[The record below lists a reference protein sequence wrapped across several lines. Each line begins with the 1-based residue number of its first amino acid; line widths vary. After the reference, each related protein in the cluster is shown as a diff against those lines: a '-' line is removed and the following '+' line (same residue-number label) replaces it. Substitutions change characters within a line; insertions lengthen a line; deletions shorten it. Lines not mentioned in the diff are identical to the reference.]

1 MVKNTKTYIFYE
13 KKEGKMGKVAVIGA
27 GLAGSEAAYKIAEEG
42 FPVDLYEMRPVKTTP
57 AHRTGKFAELV
68 CSNSLGGKEITTGAG
83 LLKEEMKMLGSIVVK
98 VAEEFSVPAGGA
110 LAVDRERFSAKI
122 TEILENHP
130 NIKIIREEVKKIP
143 EGYDFVIIATGPL
156 TSEEL
161 SKEIQKLTG
170 EDYLYFYDAIAPTVD
185 AETVDYSKG
194 FWGDRYSKGE
204 GDYFNCVL
212 TEEEYEI
219 FYNELMKGEQVPLKD
234 FERAVFFEGCLPVE
248 EIARRGK
255 QTLLFGPMKPVG
267 LIDPRTGKQ
276 PFAVVQ
282 LRKEN
287 KEGTLLSMVGFQTKL
302 KYPEQK
308 RIFKLIPALKDATF
322 VRLGSIHRN
331 TFIQSQRVLKPTL
344 QMKTNPKILF
354 AGQITGV
361 EGYVASSATGILAG
375 INVSRM
381 LKGETP
387 VIPPETTMLG
397 GLVKYITEPKK
408 ELQPMNPN
416 FALLPELGKKI
427 KDKRKRKVLKAER
440 ALKDMEKFLK
450 QLKKTV
456 SI

>member
-1 MVKNTKTYIFYE
+1 MK
-13 KKEGKMGKVAVIGA
+13 KVAVIGG

-42 FPVDLYEMRPVKTTP
+42 FQVDLYEMRPEKSTP
-57 AHRTGKFAELV
+57 AHRTGNFAELV

-83 LLKEEMKMLGSIVVK
+83 LLKEEMKMLNSLVVK

-110 LAVDRERFSAKI
+110 LAVDREKFSQKITQTLEKHPNINVIRKEI
-122 TEILENHP
+122 TEI
-130 NIKIIREEVKKIP
+130 P
-143 EGYDFVIIATGPL
+143 EDYDFIIIATGPL
-156 TSEEL
+156 TSEKF
-161 SKEIQKLTG
+161 SKKLQKLTG
-170 EDYLYFYDAIAPTVD
+170 AEHLYFYDAIAPTVD

-219 FYNELMKGEQVPLKD
+219 FYQELLKGEQVPLKE
-234 FERAVFFEGCLPVE
+234 FERAVFFEGCLPIE

-267 LIDPRTGKQ
+267 LTDPKTGKQ

-287 KEGTLLSMVGFQTKL
+287 REGTLLSMVGFQTKL

-308 RIFKLIPALKDATF
+308 RIFRLIPALRNATF

-331 TFIQSQRVLKPTL
+331 TFIQSHRVLKPTL
-344 QMKTNPKILF
+344 QLKKNPEILF

-361 EGYVASSATGILAG
+361 EGYTASAATGILAG

-381 LKGETP
+381 LKGKEP

-397 GLVKYITEPKK
+397 GLVRYITEPKE

-416 FALLPELGKKI
+416 FALLPDLDRKV
-427 KDKRKRKVLKAER
+427 KDRRKRKLLKAER
-440 ALKDMEKFLK
+440 ALRDMERFAQEILF
-450 QLKKTV
+450 
-456 SI
+456 IFY

>member
-1 MVKNTKTYIFYE
+1 MK
-13 KKEGKMGKVAVIGA
+13 KVAVIGA
-27 GLAGSEAAYKIAEEG
+27 GLAGSEAAYRIAKEG
-42 FPVDLYEMRPVKTTP
+42 FKVDLYEMRPVKSTP
-57 AHRTGKFAELV
+57 AHKTGKFAELV
-68 CSNSLGGKEITTGAG
+68 CSNSLGGKDITTGAG
-83 LLKEEMKMLGSIVVK
+83 LLKEEMRILGSLIVDI
-98 VAEEFSVPAGGA
+98 AEEYTVPAGGA
-110 LAVDRERFSAKI
+110 LAVDREKFSEKI

-130 NIKIIREEVKKIP
+130 NINVIRKEIKKIP
-143 EGYDFVIIATGPL
+143 EDYDFVIIASGPL

-170 EDYLYFYDAIAPTVD
+170 EEYLYFYDAIAPTVD
-185 AETVDYSKG
+185 AETVDFSKG
-194 FWGDRYSKGE
+194 FWGDRYGKGE

-212 TEEEYEI
+212 TEEEYEV
-219 FYNELMKGEQVPLKD
+219 FYKELMNGEQVPLKD

-267 LIDPRTGKQ
+267 LVDPKTGKQ

-287 KEGTLLSMVGFQTKL
+287 REGTLLSMVGFQTKL

-308 RIFKLIPALKDATF
+308 RIFRLIPALKDATF

-331 TFIQSQRVLKPTL
+331 TFIQSQKVLKPTL
-344 QMKTNPKILF
+344 QLKKEPKIFF

-361 EGYVASSATGILAG
+361 EGYVASAATGILAG

-381 LKGETP
+381 LRGLEP
-387 VIPPETTMLG
+387 VVPPETTMLG
-397 GLVKYITEPKK
+397 GLVRYITEPKD

-416 FALLPELGKKI
+416 FALLPDLERKV
-427 KDKRKRKVLKAER
+427 KDKRKRKALKAQR
-440 ALKDMEKFLK
+440 ALRDIQEFSDYLAPNSS
-450 QLKKTV
+450 QASKTYF
-456 SI
+456 I

>member
-1 MVKNTKTYIFYE
+1 MK
-13 KKEGKMGKVAVIGA
+13 KVAVIGA
-27 GLAGSEAAYKIAEEG
+27 GLAGSETAYRIAEEG
-42 FPVDLYEMRPVKTTP
+42 FKVDLYEMRPKKYTP
-57 AHRTGKFAELV
+57 AHRTEKLAELV

-83 LLKEEMKMLGSIVVK
+83 LLKEEMKMLSSLIIK

-110 LAVDRERFSAKI
+110 LAVDREKFSQNI
-122 TEILENHP
+122 TQILENHP
-130 NIKIIREEVKKIP
+130 NIKVIRKEITKIP
-143 EGYDFVIIATGPL
+143 EDYDFIIIATGPL
-156 TSEEL
+156 TSEEF

-170 EDYLYFYDAIAPTVD
+170 AEHLYFYDAIAPTVD

-212 TEEEYEI
+212 TEEEYDM
-219 FYNELMKGEQVPLKD
+219 FYQELLKGEQVPLKD

-267 LIDPRTGKQ
+267 LTDPKTGKQ

-287 KEGTLLSMVGFQTKL
+287 REGTLLSMVGFQTKL

-308 RIFKLIPALKDATF
+308 RIFRLIPALKNATF

-331 TFIQSQRVLKPTL
+331 TFIQSHRVLNPTL
-344 QMKTNPKILF
+344 QLKKDPKILF

-361 EGYVASSATGILAG
+361 EGYAASAATGILAG
-375 INVSRM
+375 INISRM
-381 LKGETP
+381 LKGKEP

-397 GLVKYITEPKK
+397 GLVRYITEPKD

-416 FALLPELGKKI
+416 FALLPDLDKKV
-427 KDKRKRKVLKAER
+427 KDKRKRKLLKAQR
-440 ALKDMEKFLK
+440 ALKDMERFVKNLN
-450 QLKKTV
+450 LN
-456 SI
+456 

>member
-1 MVKNTKTYIFYE
+1 MKKT
-13 KKEGKMGKVAVIGA
+13 AVIGA
-27 GLAGSEAAYKIAEEG
+27 GLAGSEAAYRIAEEG
-42 FPVDLYEMRPVKTTP
+42 FKVDLYEMRPKKFTP
-57 AHRTGKFAELV
+57 AHRTENFAELV

-83 LLKEEMKMLGSIVVK
+83 LLKEEMKLLDSLIVK
-98 VAEEFSVPAGGA
+98 TAEEFSVPAGGA
-110 LAVDRERFSAKI
+110 LAVDREKFSQKI
-122 TEILENHP
+122 TQILENHP
-130 NIKIIREEVKKIP
+130 NIKVIRKEITKIP
-143 EGYDFVIIATGPL
+143 EEYDFIIIATGPL
-156 TSEEL
+156 TSEEF

-170 EDYLYFYDAIAPTVD
+170 AEHLYFYDAIAPTVD

-212 TEEEYEI
+212 TEEEYEM
-219 FYNELMKGEQVPLKD
+219 FYQELLKGEQVPLKD

-267 LIDPRTGKQ
+267 LTDPKTGKQ

-308 RIFKLIPALKDATF
+308 RIFRLIPALKNAVF

-331 TFIQSQRVLKPTL
+331 TFIQSHKVLKPTL
-344 QMKTNPKILF
+344 QLKKNPKILF

-361 EGYVASSATGILAG
+361 EGYAASAATGILAG

-381 LKGETP
+381 LKGKEP

-397 GLVKYITEPKK
+397 GLVRYITEPKD

-416 FALLPELGKKI
+416 FALLPDLDKKVKDKI
-427 KDKRKRKVLKAER
+427 KRKLLKAQR
-440 ALKDMEKFLK
+440 ALKDMERFAKNLN
-450 QLKKTV
+450 LN
-456 SI
+456 

>member
-1 MVKNTKTYIFYE
+1 MK
-13 KKEGKMGKVAVIGA
+13 KVAVIGA
-27 GLAGSEAAYKIAEEG
+27 GLAGSEAAYRIAEEG
-42 FPVDLYEMRPVKTTP
+42 FKVDLYEMRPKKYTP
-57 AHRTGKFAELV
+57 AHRTEKFAELV

-83 LLKEEMKMLGSIVVK
+83 LLKEEMKFLDSLIVK
-98 VAEEFSVPAGGA
+98 TAEEFSVPAGGA
-110 LAVDRERFSAKI
+110 LAVDREKFSQKI
-122 TEILENHP
+122 TQILENHP
-130 NIKIIREEVKKIP
+130 NIKVIRIEITKIP
-143 EGYDFVIIATGPL
+143 EDYDFIIIATGPL
-156 TSEEL
+156 TSEEF

-170 EDYLYFYDAIAPTVD
+170 AEHLYFYDAIAPTVD

-212 TEEEYEI
+212 TEEEYEM
-219 FYNELMKGEQVPLKD
+219 FYQELLKGEQVPLKD

-267 LIDPRTGKQ
+267 LTDPKTGKQ

-308 RIFKLIPALKDATF
+308 RIFRLIPALKNAVF

-331 TFIQSQRVLKPTL
+331 TFIQSHKVLKPTL
-344 QMKTNPKILF
+344 QLKKNPKILF

-361 EGYVASSATGILAG
+361 EGYAASAATGTLAG

-381 LKGETP
+381 LKGKEP

-397 GLVKYITEPKK
+397 GLVRYITEPKD

-416 FALLPELGKKI
+416 FALLPDLDKKI
-427 KDKRKRKVLKAER
+427 KDKRKRKLLKAQR
-440 ALKDMEKFLK
+440 ALKDMERFVKNLN
-450 QLKKTV
+450 LN
-456 SI
+456 

>member
-1 MVKNTKTYIFYE
+1 MK
-13 KKEGKMGKVAVIGA
+13 KVAVIGA
-27 GLAGSEAAYKIAEEG
+27 GLAGSEAAYKIANEG
-42 FPVDLYEMRPVKTTP
+42 FNVDLYEMRPEKKTP
-57 AHRTGKFAELV
+57 AHKTEKFAELV

-83 LLKEEMKMLGSIVVK
+83 LLKEEMKLLGSLIIP

-110 LAVDRERFSAKI
+110 LAVDREKFSQKI
-122 TEILENHP
+122 TEILEKHP
-130 NIKIIREEVKKIP
+130 NIKVIRKEITKIP
-143 EGYDFVIIATGPL
+143 EEYDFVIIATGPL
-156 TSEEL
+156 TSENL

-170 EDYLYFYDAIAPTVD
+170 AEYLYFYDAIAPTVD
-185 AETVDYSKG
+185 AETVDFSKG
-194 FWGDRYSKGE
+194 FWGDRYGKGE

-212 TEEEYEI
+212 NEEEYEI

-267 LIDPRTGKQ
+267 LIDPKTGKQ

-287 KEGTLLSMVGFQTKL
+287 REGTLLSMVGFQTKL

-308 RIFKLIPALKDATF
+308 RIFRLIPALKNATF

-331 TFIQSQRVLKPTL
+331 TFIQSQKVLKPTL
-344 QMKTNPKILF
+344 QMKKNHKIFF

-361 EGYVASSATGILAG
+361 EGYAASAATGILAG
-375 INVSRM
+375 INVVRM
-381 LKGETP
+381 LQGKEP
-387 VIPPETTMLG
+387 VVPPETTMLG
-397 GLVKYITEPKK
+397 GLVRYITEPKD

-416 FALLPELGKKI
+416 FALLPDLDNKI
-427 KDKRKRKVLKAER
+427 KDKRKRKLLKAQR
-440 ALKDMEKFLK
+440 ALKDMENFASEWKNK
-450 QLKKTV
+450 
-456 SI
+456 